1 MLEPVDGA
9 VLNLESLVLHA
20 EGLYAQGATAIGDE
34 PVGQDRVLAMEA
46 VAREHAERRRLGL
59 DAWALASRRGRA
71 KDGGPLVT
79 TPDPAIDAFRLR
91 LDVAVGGEVPP
102 LDDNA
107 LSVLDGD
114 AAAANAPRHFHG
126 DGSEGF
132 SLSFGDLP
140 AGAPSEHGVGGG
152 LRLAFLTRLGRLVAK
167 YADTELHAGPLPNA
181 DSFGGGGA
189 DVPILVERRAGRGLT
204 LGVGNATPLER
215 ATVDGWAPQPGW
227 RIGFGARNHRYGERV
242 YVRNV
247 EFEHGSVVDAARLP
261 VEVSFNGQQYS
272 GDGREIVYHA
282 SPKLSSAAP
291 AGGPVHG
298 GSAVLVRGGGLHGGT
313 EYLCRFGPL
322 VVAATFHA
330 ASETVVCVSPPWE
343 GDVSTV
349 AHLRV
354 ALNGQDYTE
363 PLPFSYHEHPQILDH
378 TPRAG
383 PTLGNTTVTL
393 LVGPLG
399 VLSAGD
405 APTSFTAGVL
415 DDGAAAGSFA
425 AGTVGAAL
433 LRGAECR
440 SAWPSPTDGG
450 GAYGESDE
458 YAREGGPD
466 GLGAQSEAYAPTVGA
481 VREIGGGEGL
491 ARAANVGLARV
502 GAATE
507 QGPGHYAFYTA
518 VGRRTNERRALGRRS
533 TRRRAL
539 QVPPPLDDGAGDGG
553 RGGAHGGGGGGAP
566 LCLSGGRRRRDAGLH
581 VSFNGHDF
589 RRVGSAN
596 WTFLRAADG
605 GAVAPPTGPAEGG
618 SRVVVERRG
627 FGVGAVP
634 FSAADDAAA
643 GVGGVL
649 IPMRAPLEPRQRS

>member
-1 MLEPVDGA
+1 M
-9 VLNLESLVLHA
+9 
-20 EGLYAQGATAIGDE
+20 
-34 PVGQDRVLAMEA
+34 
-46 VAREHAERRRLGL
+46 
-59 DAWALASRRGRA
+59 
-71 KDGGPLVT
+71 
-79 TPDPAIDAFRLR
+79 
-91 LDVAVGGEVPP
+91 
-102 LDDNA
+102 
-107 LSVLDGD
+107 
-114 AAAANAPRHFHG
+114 
-126 DGSEGF
+126 
-132 SLSFGDLP
+132 
-140 AGAPSEHGVGGG
+140 
-152 LRLAFLTRLGRLVAK
+152 
-167 YADTELHAGPLPNA
+167 
-181 DSFGGGGA
+181 
-189 DVPILVERRAGRGLT
+189 
-204 LGVGNATPLER
+204 
-215 ATVDGWAPQPGW
+215 
-227 RIGFGARNHRYGERV
+227 
-242 YVRNV
+242 RNV

-272 GDGREIVYHA
+272 HDGREVVYHA

-291 AGGPVHG
+291 AGRPVHG

-322 VVAATFHA
+322 VVAATFHP

-440 SAWPSPTDGG
+440 FGKASRPTAAAPTANPTSTRARAVPTASA
-450 GAYGESDE
+450 
-458 YAREGGPD
+458 
-466 GLGAQSEAYAPTVGA
+466 LKSEAYAPTVGA
-481 VREIGGGEGL
+481 VRAIGGGEGL
-491 ARAANVGLARV
+491 ARAAARRPRPRGRRNRAGARPLRIRQPWAGEQTGDAHSVDVRLADEHYKYRRHWTTV
-502 GAATE
+502 PATVVEVAHTVAGAVALRCVSPAAAAAAT
-507 QGPGHYAFYTA
+507 
-518 VGRRTNERRALGRRS
+518 L
-533 TRRRAL
+533 
-539 QVPPPLDDGAGDGG
+539 
-553 RGGAHGGGGGGAP
+553 
-566 LCLSGGRRRRDAGLH
+566 LH

-596 WTFLRAADG
+596 WTFY
-605 GAVAPPTGPAEGG
+605 APPTAAP
-618 SRVVVERRG
+618 SRRRRG
-627 FGVGAVP
+627 PPRAAQASS
-634 FSAADDAAA
+634 SAAPALAWALCPSRRPRMPPPASAAC
-643 GVGGVL
+643 
-649 IPMRAPLEPRQRS
+649 